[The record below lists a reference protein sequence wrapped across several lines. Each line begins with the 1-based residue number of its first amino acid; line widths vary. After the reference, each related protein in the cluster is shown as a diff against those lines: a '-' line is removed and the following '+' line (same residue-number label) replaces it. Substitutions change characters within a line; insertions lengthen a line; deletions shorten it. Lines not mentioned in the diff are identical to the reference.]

1 MNKLWLIVKREY
13 LIRVKKKSFILAT
26 LLTPIGIGALMIG
39 AGFLAESSSKS
50 DQRVLIKDD
59 SGIVK
64 SSVIKKS
71 QMVMD
76 FTDQPLDSLTKN
88 YVKDGYDM
96 ALYIPAFTDL
106 SNKKHAVKY
115 FSEKKP
121 GMAVIKEIERKVE
134 SSFKDHKIKSSEI
147 DRDVYDSFAISVD
160 MEDGSLKDSESD
172 GKVSIMLGTAFGM
185 IMGFLMYMVI
195 LVYGMMVMR
204 SVMEEKINRISE
216 VMISSVKPFYL
227 MLGKVLGVG
236 LVGLTQVAIWIVLI
250 PVIMLIVQSVM
261 GIDPQAAQMEQIAAV
276 AQETDG
282 FNIAEIFREVKAMNW
297 VMIIPA
303 FLAFFFG
310 GYFMY
315 SAIFAAIGSAIGDD
329 MQEGQ
334 TLMLPVMLPIIIG
347 FMMLQGVIRNPN
359 GSMAVI
365 GSMIPLISPIIMPA
379 RLAFDPPIW
388 QVLLSIAIL
397 ILTCVFFAWIAGRIY
412 RVGILMYGKKVNFRE
427 LSKWIFYKG

>member
-1 MNKLWLIVKREY
+1 MNKLWLIVRREY

-26 LLTPIGIGALMIG
+26 LLTPLGMAALMIG
-39 AGFLAESSSKS
+39 AGMLGANSSKAN
-50 DQRVLIKDD
+50 QKVLVKDD

-64 SSVIKKS
+64 NANLKKTS
-71 QMVMD
+71 MVMD

-88 YVKDGYDM
+88 YVAEGYDM
-96 ALYIPAFTDL
+96 ALYIPPFDDL
-106 SNKKHAVKY
+106 SKDKHAVKY
-115 FSEKKP
+115 YAAEKP
-121 GMAVIKEIERKVE
+121 GISAIEGMERRIEKA
-134 SSFKDHKIKSSEI
+134 FKDHKISNSEI
-147 DRDVYDSFAISVD
+147 DREVYNSLSTTIDV
-160 MEDGSLKDSESD
+160 EDGAQKDDESD
-172 GKVSIMLGTAFGM
+172 SKVSIMLGTAFGM

-250 PVIMLIVQSVM
+250 PIAMTVTQTIIGV
-261 GIDPQAAQMEQIAAV
+261 DPQADQLEQLTAA
-276 AQETDG
+276 AQEVDG
-282 FNIAEIFREVKAMNW
+282 FDIGEIFREVRAMNW

-315 SAIFAAIGSAIGDD
+315 SALFAAIGSAIGDD

-334 TLMLPVMLPIIIG
+334 SLMLPVMLPIIVG
-347 FMMLQGVIRNPN
+347 FMMLQGVITNPN

-397 ILTCVFFAWIAGRIY
+397 VLTCVFFAWLAGRIY
-412 RVGILMYGKKVNFRE
+412 RVGILMYGKKVNFKE